1 MRGEKTER
9 ELHCLKVIGDNI
21 KAARKHRGLSQRDL
35 AKKLDVS
42 QTMVSYWEAGKGAPD
57 GYDILMLCKA
67 LEVSADLL
75 LGVPRKWQKIHRIY

>member
-35 AKKLDVS
+35 AKKLTG
-42 QTMVSYWEAGKGAPD
+42 QGAPD
-57 GYDILMLCKA
+57 GYDILMLCKT

>member
-1 MRGEKTER
+1 M
-9 ELHCLKVIGDNI
+9 I
-21 KAARKHRGLSQRDL
+21 
-35 AKKLDVS
+35 
-42 QTMVSYWEAGKGAPD
+42 SYWEAGKGAPD

>member
-35 AKKLDVS
+35 AKKTGRL
-42 QTMVSYWEAGKGAPD
+42 
-57 GYDILMLCKA
+57 
-67 LEVSADLL
+67 ADDDQL
-75 LGVPRKWQKIHRIY
+75 LGDRPRRSGWI

>member
-57 GYDILMLCKA
+57 GYDLYPEGRKFESCLCDHMA
-67 LEVSADLL
+67 A
-75 LGVPRKWQKIHRIY
+75 

>member
-35 AKKLDVS
+35 AKKN
-42 QTMVSYWEAGKGAPD
+42 
-57 GYDILMLCKA
+57 
-67 LEVSADLL
+67 
-75 LGVPRKWQKIHRIY
+75 

>member
-1 MRGEKTER
+1 MTWQK
-9 ELHCLKVIGDNI
+9 KV
-21 KAARKHRGLSQRDL
+21 
-35 AKKLDVS
+35 DVS
-42 QTMVSYWEAGKGAPD
+42 QMMISYWETGKGAPD

>member
-1 MRGEKTER
+1 MM
-9 ELHCLKVIGDNI
+9 I
-21 KAARKHRGLSQRDL
+21 
-35 AKKLDVS
+35 
-42 QTMVSYWEAGKGAPD
+42 SYWETGKGAPD